1 MMPAAIRG
9 QPNRLNVRI
18 RPGLITSSDVSPFH
32 GFFPLFAKKV
42 E

>member
-1 MMPAAIRG
+1 MIPAAIRG
-9 QPNRLNVRI
+9 QPNSLNIRI
-18 RPGLITSSDVSPFH
+18 LPGLATSNDASPFR